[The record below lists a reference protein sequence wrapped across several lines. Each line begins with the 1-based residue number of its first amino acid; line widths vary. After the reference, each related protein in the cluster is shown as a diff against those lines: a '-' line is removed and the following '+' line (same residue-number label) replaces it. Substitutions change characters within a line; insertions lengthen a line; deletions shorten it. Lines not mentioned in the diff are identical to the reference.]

1 MVSEA
6 LPPRPVIPFRP
17 PQPTSL
23 ISMELFLNLLWLL
36 LAVPAVWVWHTARC
50 RHASSAGQSR
60 QCVLVLGCLLT
71 MLFPVV
77 SASDD
82 LQAMRPEIEESAN
95 RTGLR
100 NSSHGRCSSLPDG
113 VSGNFTLSATRSAVS
128 PDQSV
133 WLDLLSPSVLRPAA
147 VLVPTRAG
155 RAPPLSLLG

>member
-1 MVSEA
+1 
-6 LPPRPVIPFRP
+6 
-17 PQPTSL
+17 
-23 ISMELFLNLLWLL
+23 MELFLNLLWLL

-50 RHASSAGQSR
+50 RHVGSAWQSR

-100 NSSHGRCSSLPDG
+100 NSSHGKCSSLPDG
-113 VSGNFTLSATRSAVS
+113 VSGNFALSATRSAVS

>member
-1 MVSEA
+1 
-6 LPPRPVIPFRP
+6 
-17 PQPTSL
+17 
-23 ISMELFLNLLWLL
+23 MELFLNLLWLL

-50 RHASSAGQSR
+50 RHVGSAGQSR
-60 QCVLVLGCLLT
+60 QCVLVLGCVLL

-77 SASDD
+77 SVTDD

-113 VSGNFTLSATRSAVS
+113 VSGNFALSAARAAVS

-133 WLDLLSPSVLRPAA
+133 WLEVLSPSVLRPAA

-155 RAPPLSLLG
+155 RAPPLSFLG